1 MPRYYFDDVKQD
13 LAQERLVLER
23 EPNKGRGA
31 YRLRDALDDGLV
43 WTWADTLKEVLDEAQ
58 GIREA
63 RLTLGLSV
71 VDGVLCLGNPKGRN
85 QIQVGGH
92 VNGERL
98 AWTQSLAAPDW
109 KTVLVILR
117 KAYPEVH
124 IDRVRA

>member
-63 RLTLGLSV
+63 RLTLGL
-71 VDGVLCLGNPKGRN
+71 RFM
-85 QIQVGGH
+85 
-92 VNGERL
+92 
-98 AWTQSLAAPDW
+98 T
-109 KTVLVILR
+109 
-117 KAYPEVH
+117 H
-124 IDRVRA
+124 IRTIR